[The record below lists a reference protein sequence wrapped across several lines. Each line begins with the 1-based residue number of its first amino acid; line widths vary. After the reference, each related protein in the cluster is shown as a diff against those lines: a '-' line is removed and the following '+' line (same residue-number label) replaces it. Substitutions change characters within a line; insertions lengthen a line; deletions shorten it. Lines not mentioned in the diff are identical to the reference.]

1 MATKFLLYNK
11 HSIFPA
17 NFRVSLLLRNTHKPY
32 LTQLFAD
39 CFIEQESET
48 VKICPSCGISCLGHY
63 SKKSLVNFPSKT
75 DLPLSD

>member
-32 LTQLFAD
+32 LAQLFAD

-48 VKICPSCGISCLGHY
+48 VKICP
-63 SKKSLVNFPSKT
+63 
-75 DLPLSD
+75 